1 MDDIVSMWKEL
12 IKSEEFKKVRAML
25 NVFGINLTEDG
36 PSMDLDGEAEMIMT
50 EDGPQIRPYT
60 TTK

>member
-1 MDDIVSMWKEL
+1 MDWDGEM
-12 IKSEEFKKVRAML
+12 IKSEAFGDVRAML

-50 EDGPQIRPYT
+50 EDGPQIRPYNIT
-60 TTK
+60 E

>member
-1 MDDIVSMWKEL
+1 
-12 IKSEEFKKVRAML
+12 ML

-36 PSMDLDGEAEMIMT
+36 PTMDLDGEGEMIMT

-60 TTK
+60 TTEL

>member
-1 MDDIVSMWKEL
+1 MWNDL
-12 IKSEEFKKVRAML
+12 IKSKEFKEVRAML
-25 NVFGINLTEDG
+25 NVFGISLTKDG

-60 TTK
+60 TTEL

>member
-1 MDDIVSMWKEL
+1 MWNEL
-12 IKSEEFKKVRAML
+12 IKSKEFREVRAML

-50 EDGPQIRPYT
+50 EDGPQIRPYNIT
-60 TTK
+60 E

>member
-1 MDDIVSMWKEL
+1 MWNEL
-12 IKSEEFKKVRAML
+12 IKSKEFREVRAML

-50 EDGPQIRPYT
+50 EDGPQIRPYNIT
-60 TTK
+60 EQ

>member
-1 MDDIVSMWKEL
+1 MWNEL
-12 IKSEEFKKVRAML
+12 IKSKEFSEVRAML

-50 EDGPQIRPYT
+50 EDGPQIKPYIMT
-60 TTK
+60 EL

>member
-1 MDDIVSMWKEL
+1 MWNEL

-50 EDGPQIRPYT
+50 EDGPQIRPYNST
-60 TTK
+60 EQ

>member
-1 MDDIVSMWKEL
+1 MDEI
-12 IKSEEFKKVRAML
+12 IKSEAFRDVRAMF
-25 NVFGINLTEDG
+25 NVLGIRLTEDG

-60 TTK
+60 ITEQ